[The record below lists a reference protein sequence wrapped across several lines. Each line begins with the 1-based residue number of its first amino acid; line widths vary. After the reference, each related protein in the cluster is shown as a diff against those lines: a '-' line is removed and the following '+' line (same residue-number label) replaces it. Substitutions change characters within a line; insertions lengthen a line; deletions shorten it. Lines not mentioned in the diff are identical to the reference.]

1 MANALPEG
9 TKSGRLAAEDVEDA
23 NGVITLPG
31 LENAF
36 TFYESENGTL
46 IRQAD
51 GRYLYNNNTNDNFYA
66 AETLSAGSYWT
77 VSFDASGLASI
88 VNRQRQAKYNPE
100 VEAFQT
106 RLTNNS
112 GLLPR
117 LYELQNSDDA
127 VQEFIKNTTPGVYA
141 YEGTDW
147 LYEDGSMQLSVRT
160 GGGQTAFRIYEP
172 STYTVVQITGLPETV
187 SENDVFDVRLARYVK
202 QAVTHISTLSAKVV
216 HLEGGKAWLLA
227 GNGTGFIVCLQ

>member
-1 MANALPEG
+1 M
-9 TKSGRLAAEDVEDA
+9 
-23 NGVITLPG
+23 
-31 LENAF
+31 
-36 TFYESENGTL
+36 
-46 IRQAD
+46 
-51 GRYLYNNNTNDNFYA
+51 
-66 AETLSAGSYWT
+66 
-77 VSFDASGLASI
+77 
-88 VNRQRQAKYNPE
+88 
-100 VEAFQT
+100 
-106 RLTNNS
+106 
-112 GLLPR
+112 
-117 LYELQNSDDA
+117 
-127 VQEFIKNTTPGVYA
+127 YA